1 MQLELNEKKIRKGK
15 PIGLPYIGSK
25 KRIAKRI
32 VGLIIQNFG
41 RDKTIYDI
49 FGGGGAITFECLVN
63 DLDVVYN
70 DKDPTVIA
78 MLELALN
85 SDREFIKTLI
95 VTRDEFFEIKDKENK
110 TPCDE
115 LKLLINSFGN
125 NRRGYLYA
133 KKWADIKYNLAKE
146 IIENHDVFSGYL
158 QTETYLNH
166 VDKIKRVEHLE
177 RPEQLQQLQGL
188 DQIDRI
194 QDLSELGFRALSLD
208 YTAFSDVT
216 DSILYLDPPYDTG
229 TEYYKH
235 TIDYQAFYDW
245 AYEMSKKNLVLI
257 SNYDILDTRFTP
269 VYEFKKTKSTLQ
281 SGVRSQGEC
290 EKIFMVK
297 EK

>member
-63 DLDVVYN
+63 DLNVVYN
-70 DKDPTVIA
+70 DKDPTVVA
-78 MLELALN
+78 MLELILN

-125 NRRGYLYA
+125 NRRDYLYA
-133 KKWADIKYNLAKE
+133 KEWADIKYNLAKE

-166 VDKIKRVEHLE
+166 VDKIKRVKHLE
-177 RPEQLQQLQGL
+177 RLEQLEQLQKLQQIERLQALSRIQQLQRL

-194 QDLSELGFRALSLD
+194 QDLTFLSKNSPI
-208 YTAFSDVT
+208 F
-216 DSILYLDPPYDTG
+216 
-229 TEYYKH
+229 YK
-235 TIDYQAFYDW
+235 W
-245 AYEMSKKNLVLI
+245 EMN
-257 SNYDILDTRFTP
+257 
-269 VYEFKKTKSTLQ
+269 
-281 SGVRSQGEC
+281 C
-290 EKIFMVK
+290 
-297 EK
+297 